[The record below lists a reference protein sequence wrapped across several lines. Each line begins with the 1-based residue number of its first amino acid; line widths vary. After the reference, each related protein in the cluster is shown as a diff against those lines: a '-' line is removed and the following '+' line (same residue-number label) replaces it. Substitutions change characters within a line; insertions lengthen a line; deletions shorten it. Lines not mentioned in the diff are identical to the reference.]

1 MILPNSLW
9 WRFGFFCL
17 FVYVLVCFVLLYH
30 SHARELRRERKMKD
44 KKASC
49 NILIVLM
56 AFRLQT
62 VNGKVKHA
70 PSLTLN
76 LVASKLAE
84 YSWAYSDFFFG

>member
-1 MILPNSLW
+1 
-9 WRFGFFCL
+9 
-17 FVYVLVCFVLLYH
+17 
-30 SHARELRRERKMKD
+30 MKD